1 MTTHKQQTFKPRA
14 RLMLLL
20 GDELIRDT
28 GIAVFEL
35 VKNAYDADASFCE
48 VTLFNVHDEEDTSAK
63 IIIED
68 NGTGMDIDV
77 IRYVWLEPGTENR
90 KKQRERG
97 DRTKKHKR
105 LPLGEKGVGR
115 FAVHKLGEKIK
126 LVTRASGE
134 DEIVVNINWNDFEKA
149 KYLSEV
155 EISITERSPKIFKG
169 HKTGTKI
176 EITNLREMPWT
187 KRRARALHR
196 SITSICSPFGK
207 PFSGPSKF
215 RTDLVL
221 QPELGWLKGLLKPED
236 VLEESLFNFK
246 GIINGGI
253 LTYDYVFTPHRKLK
267 AVDGRSITERD
278 IPVVIS
284 LEYPNTGKKQ
294 KEKIDLNQYEI
305 GDVKFNFHIFD
316 LEPIVLK
323 LTASDPSGLKVFLRN
338 NGGVRVYRDGM
349 RVYDFGESEND
360 WLDLGG
366 KRVNIPA
373 SRIGNNQIIGAVF
386 LDLDSSGDLK
396 EKTNREGFVENEAYL
411 AFRNS
416 IEFAVWQA
424 QNERNLDKARIRKY
438 YSRGKKK
445 EPVLED
451 LTLLRDEVKKRG
463 LEKPL
468 MRYVDR
474 IETQYRDV
482 LDRLLVAAGAGLNLA
497 AVMHEIEKGIAS
509 LYEAISRGDNQKRLV
524 ILAKRLSNMVDG
536 LNWLTK
542 KSGKSNVKASTLIA
556 QAILNSEFRFR
567 GHGIKIFN
575 GIEDYDDPDLEVKCS
590 RRLIM
595 TVLSNL
601 IDNSIYWLDIKG
613 SENKL
618 LYLGTTYEL
627 NGLPVIVVADNGPG
641 LIDPPEYLVQPFITR
656 KPDGMGL
663 GLHIADEIMKTQKGR
678 LIFPEIEDITLPR
691 GYTGALIALEF
702 GEQK

>member
-1 MTTHKQQTFKPRA
+1 
-14 RLMLLL
+14 MLLL
-20 GDELIRDT
+20 GDELIRDP

-35 VKNAYDADASFCE
+35 VKNAYDADASFCKT
-48 VTLFNVHDEEDTSAK
+48 TLFNVHDKEDASAK

-68 NGTGMDIDV
+68 NGTGMDIST
-77 IRYVWLEPGTENR
+77 IRNVWLEPGTENR
-90 KKQRERG
+90 KKQRECG
-97 DRTKKHKR
+97 NRTKKHKR

-115 FAVHKLGEKIK
+115 FAVHKLGRDIE
-126 LVTRASGE
+126 LATRASGE
-134 DEIVVNINWNDFEKA
+134 KEIVVNIDWSDFEKT
-149 KYLSEV
+149 KYLADV
-155 EISITERSPKIFKG
+155 GIKVTERSPKIFKG
-169 HKTGTKI
+169 NKTGTRI
-176 EITNLREMPWT
+176 EISNLREMPWT
-187 KRRARALHR
+187 RRRTRALYR
-196 SITSICSPFGK
+196 SITSICSPFEPPFGGPGK
-207 PFSGPSKF
+207 FKTG
-215 RTDLVL
+215 LLL

-236 VLEESLFNFK
+236 VLGESLFNFK
-246 GIINGGI
+246 GVISGKTLI
-253 LTYDYVFTPHRKLK
+253 YDYIFTPHRKLQ
-267 AVDGRSITERD
+267 AVEKRAVTGREM
-278 IPVVIS
+278 PVVIS
-284 LEYPNTGKKQ
+284 SEDPNTGKKQ
-294 KEKIDLNQYEI
+294 KETVDLSQYEI
-305 GDVKFNFHIFD
+305 GDVRFNFHIFD
-316 LEPIVLK
+316 LEPIVLT
-323 LTASDPSGLKVFLRN
+323 LTSSDPSGLKEFLKN

-349 RVYDFGESEND
+349 RVYDFGEPESD

-373 SRIGNNQIIGAVF
+373 SRIGNNQILGAVF
-386 LDLDSSGDLK
+386 VALDSSKDLK

-416 IEFAVWQA
+416 IESAVWQA
-424 QNERNLDKARIRKY
+424 QNERNLDKARMRKF

-509 LYEAISRGDNQKRLV
+509 LYEAISRGDNQRRLV
-524 ILAKRLSNMVDG
+524 TLAKRLSDMVDG

-542 KSGKSNVKASTLIA
+542 KSGRSNVKASTLIS

-567 GHGIKIFN
+567 GHGIKIVN
-575 GIEDYDDPDLEVKCS
+575 GIEDYDDPDFEVRCS

-613 SENKL
+613 PKSKV
-618 LYLGTTYEL
+618 LYLGTTHEV
-627 NGLPVIVVADNGPG
+627 NGLPAIIVADNGPG
-641 LIDPPEYLVQPFITR
+641 LIDPPQYLVQPFITR

-678 LIFPEIEDITLPR
+678 LLFPELEDVTLPK

-702 GEQK
+702 GEKK

>member
-1 MTTHKQQTFKPRA
+1 
-14 RLMLLL
+14 MLLL

-35 VKNAYDADASFCE
+35 VKNAYDADASFCKT
-48 VTLFNVHDEEDTSAK
+48 TLFNVHDEKDPSAK

-68 NGTGMDIDV
+68 NGTGMDIIT
-77 IRYVWLEPGTENR
+77 IRNVWLEPGTENR
-90 KKQRERG
+90 KKQRQRG
-97 DRTKKHKR
+97 NRTKKHNR

-115 FAVHKLGEKIK
+115 FAVHKLGRDIELI
-126 LVTRASGE
+126 TRASGE
-134 DEIVVNINWNDFEKA
+134 KEVVVNIDWSDFEKA
-149 KYLSEV
+149 KYLEDV
-155 EISITERSPKIFKG
+155 GIDVTERRPKIFTG
-169 HKTGTKI
+169 SKTGTRI
-176 EITNLREMPWT
+176 EISNLREMPWT
-187 KRRARALHR
+187 RRRTRALYR
-196 SITSICSPFGK
+196 SITSICSPFES
-207 PFSGPSKF
+207 PFSGPGKF
-215 RTDLVL
+215 KTDLLL

-236 VLEESLFNFK
+236 VLGESLFNFK
-246 GIINGGI
+246 GVISGKT
-253 LTYDYVFTPHRKLK
+253 LTYDYVFTPHRKLEAAEK
-267 AVDGRSITERD
+267 RSVTECEM
-278 IPVVIS
+278 PVVINS
-284 LEYPNTGKKQ
+284 EDPNTGKKQ
-294 KEKIDLNQYEI
+294 KETIDLSQYEI
-305 GDVKFNFHIFD
+305 GDVRFNFHIFD

-323 LTASDPSGLKVFLRN
+323 LTSSDPPGLKEFLKN

-349 RVYDFGESEND
+349 RVYDFGEPEND

-366 KRVNIPA
+366 KRVNIPT
-373 SRIGNNQIIGAVF
+373 SRIGNNQILGAVF
-386 LDLDSSGDLK
+386 VDLDSSKDLK

-411 AFRNS
+411 AFRKS

-424 QNERNLDKARIRKY
+424 QNERNMDKARIRKF
-438 YSRGKKK
+438 YSRTKKK

-451 LTLLRDEVKKRG
+451 LTLLRGEVKKRG
-463 LEKPL
+463 LEKAL
-468 MRYVDR
+468 MGYVDR

-509 LYEAISRGDNQKRLV
+509 LYEAVSRGDSQRRLV
-524 ILAKRLSNMVDG
+524 TLAKRLSDMVDG

-542 KSGKSNVKASTLIA
+542 KSGKSNVNASTLIG

-567 GHGIKIFN
+567 GHGIKIVN
-575 GIEDYDDPDLEVKCS
+575 GIEDYDDPDFEVKCS

-613 SENKL
+613 PKNKL

-627 NGLPVIVVADNGPG
+627 NGLPAILVSDNGPG

-678 LIFPEIEDITLPR
+678 LVFPELGDVTLPK

-702 GEQK
+702 FKKK